1 MEDGR
6 WKRMGS
12 ERSGVTQC
20 KAGQGGRVIEE
31 GGGSKMQDGRGGESI
46 NDGRGLRKEGVQGLG
61 GKRIK
66 NG

>member
-31 GGGSKMQDGRGGESI
+31 GGGSKMQDGRGGEVSMMEE
-46 NDGRGLRKEGVQGLG
+46 D
-61 GKRIK
+61 
-66 NG
+66 